1 MAFLQT
7 ELPPSTAPVSTSRA
21 ARGVAITRPTPARP
35 RSWRWIA
42 GVAGA
47 FLFGGLGYLAAQET
61 ESLAIG
67 ILAGDLAFLVAVAG
81 WSTVASSQRR

>member
-1 MAFLQT
+1 MAFLQS
-7 ELPPSTAPVSTSRA
+7 ELPPSTAPVSTPRTLRSVSPGRQA
-21 ARGVAITRPTPARP
+21 PARR
-35 RSWRWIA
+35 RSLGWIA

-81 WSTVASSQRR
+81 WSTVASTRRG